1 MPPGADVT
9 VAARHPLRTFH
20 RLAQRPHGARHGR
33 PDGLRRHAVPVF
45 ETGKET
51 FRRLPD
57 RSRSRHS
64 GLRTRIHD
72 GREGGDQ
79 QKEEYEDRC
88 FHSVW
93 KYPYHKFSTNP
104 EDKQVRGGFLSI
116 HFNSFPAGGRTKP
129 FSAPDRPCGPAGRAQ
144 KRPGNPGPEGMDCVY
159 LRTLTMILR
168 TVPSPTIGACPSS
181 GKSTVNCPGRIV

>member
-72 GREGGDQ
+72 GRERGDQ

-88 FHSVW
+88 FHSVR

-104 EDKQVRGGFLSI
+104 EDKQVRSGFLSI
-116 HFNSFPAGGRTKP
+116 HFNSFPAGGLTKP
-129 FSAPDRPCGPAGRAQ
+129 FSAPDRPCRPAGRHKKGREIPAR
-144 KRPGNPGPEGMDCVY
+144 KVW
-159 LRTLTMILR
+159 T
-168 TVPSPTIGACPSS
+168 A
-181 GKSTVNCPGRIV
+181 STCAP

>member
-20 RLAQRPHGARHGR
+20 RLAQLPHGARHGR

-64 GLRTRIHD
+64 GLRPRIHD

-88 FHSVW
+88 FHSVR

-116 HFNSFPAGGRTKP
+116 HFRPEVGRSRSPPPTGHAGQPDGHKKGREIPARKVWTA
-129 FSAPDRPCGPAGRAQ
+129 STCAP
-144 KRPGNPGPEGMDCVY
+144 
-159 LRTLTMILR
+159 
-168 TVPSPTIGACPSS
+168 
-181 GKSTVNCPGRIV
+181 